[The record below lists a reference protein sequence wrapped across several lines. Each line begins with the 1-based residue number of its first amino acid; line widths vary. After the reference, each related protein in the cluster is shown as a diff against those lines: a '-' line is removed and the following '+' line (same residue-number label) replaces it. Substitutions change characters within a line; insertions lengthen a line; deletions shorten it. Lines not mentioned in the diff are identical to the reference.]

1 MKTFLAHAKVFAI
14 MIWRVLR
21 TGTHIAIQWIRKKFP
36 GKVSGAPLP
45 GLSGDTEKPPASP
58 FRKGLLKTE
67 QIRTLEVMPRDVKIL
82 YTQLLALQ
90 VLADNHI
97 DSKEFSDLYVFMAQI
112 GLDAEARV
120 QVRNT
125 LISHDFSMLD
135 MADHIV
141 AGVAIDEQPVIKFSM
156 IKDLLRVSRMDG
168 YISDEETDMARQ
180 LAAHLY
186 PEAGQAEKI
195 LQFAENAIDYDEK
208 LLMGKL
214 TADEFARGAKNLAAT
229 ATSIGVPITAVYFSG
244 SVIGLSA
251 AGIISGLT
259 ELGLGGILG
268 LSSLIT
274 GIGVVVMMGIVTFKL
289 VNWAA
294 TGKERRMEK
303 IREYMIQEV
312 ITLNQRAM
320 LALADDINSLA
331 VRMEHLA
338 VASNQNRQ
346 MLGQLQALYHNALSV
361 LQTRQERY
369 DDAHQI
375 TSERIGGAG

>member
-1 MKTFLAHAKVFAI
+1 MKIFPARAKIFVM
-14 MIWRVLR
+14 MIWRALR
-21 TGTHIAIQWIRKKFP
+21 YVVRVVIQWIGKKIPRNQPTPSIAEFSGNRKKP
-36 GKVSGAPLP
+36 SSQP
-45 GLSGDTEKPPASP
+45 P

-82 YTQLLALQ
+82 YAQLLALQ

-125 LISHDFSMLD
+125 LVGHDFSMLD
-135 MADHIV
+135 IADRIV
-141 AGVAIDEQPVIKFSM
+141 AGVDVDEQPVIKFSM

-168 YISDEETDMARQ
+168 NVSDEETDLTRQ

-186 PEAGQAEKI
+186 PEPEQAEKI
-195 LQFAENAIDYDEK
+195 LQFAEKAIDYDEK

-214 TADEFARGAKNLAAT
+214 SADEFAKGAKNLAAT

-268 LSSLIT
+268 LSGLVS
-274 GIGVVVMMGIVTFKL
+274 GIGVVVVMGLVTFKL

-294 TGKERRMEK
+294 TGKERHMQH
-303 IREYMIQEV
+303 IREHMIREV
-312 ITLNQRAM
+312 ITLNQQAM

-338 VASNQNRQ
+338 GVSEQNRQ
-346 MLGQLQALYHNALSV
+346 VLGQLQTLYHNALSA
-361 LQTRQERY
+361 LQTRQDRY
-369 DDAHQI
+369 DDQESRR
-375 TSERIGGAG
+375 SEFF